1 MVSRQNTPTPLIGK
15 SNKCHVFFGNPLNLT
30 MMLKRIAIILPCYDP
45 AMTRWTGSPGGIFA
59 DGTAW
64 TLSVSRQGRQ
74 SSSHKI
80 IILLLSHFCRIHSS
94 TIYNRKIKDIMI
106 YPPREEN
113 EFLKQRMINGL
124 IRFFWTSGRSKLSK
138 LSKLSKS
145 ASEALILSETQYPT
159 LILLF
164 KDV

>member
-1 MVSRQNTPTPLIGK
+1 MTYCPWQLMVSLAKVINVTCFLETHWTWQWCWRELPLF
-15 SNKCHVFFGNPLNLT
+15 C
-30 MMLKRIAIILPCYDP
+30 P

-64 TLSVSRQGRQ
+64 TLSASRQGRQ

-80 IILLLSHFCRIHSS
+80 IIPLLSHFCRIHIS
-94 TIYNRKIKDIMI
+94 TIYNRKIKDMI
-106 YPPREEN
+106 ISPPREEN

-124 IRFFWTSGRSKLSK
+124 IRFFWTSGRSKLST

-145 ASEALILSETQYPT
+145 ASEASILSETQYPI
-159 LILLF
+159 LIWLF

>member
-1 MVSRQNTPTPLIGK
+1 MSRF
-15 SNKCHVFFGNPLNLT
+15 FFGNPLNLT
-30 MMLKRIAIILPCYDP
+30 MMLKRIAIILPGYDH
-45 AMTRWTGSPGGIFA
+45 ATTRWTGSPAGIFA

-64 TLSVSRQGRQ
+64 TLSALRQGRQ
-74 SSSHKI
+74 SYSHKI

-94 TIYNRKIKDIMI
+94 TIYNTKIKDMI
-106 YPPREEN
+106 ISPPREEN

>member
-1 MVSRQNTPTPLIGK
+1 
-15 SNKCHVFFGNPLNLT
+15 
-30 MMLKRIAIILPCYDP
+30 
-45 AMTRWTGSPGGIFA
+45 MTRWTGSPGGIFA

-64 TLSVSRQGRQ
+64 TLSASRQGRQ

-94 TIYNRKIKDIMI
+94 TIYNRKIKDMI
-106 YPPREEN
+106 ISPPREEN

-138 LSKLSKS
+138 LSNKS
-145 ASEALILSETQYPT
+145 ASEALILSETQYPI

-164 KDV
+164 KDVSMMSCFDSNYTRMFCFCCREVEVAQI